1 MVVLRRTV
9 RFSINLDAGGRP
21 VDPQPSY
28 NTFAAGPS
36 PLGLPRHYEILASC
50 RGDAHP
56 RTGYVINIQEVDRAV
71 RHAAVPILA
80 AAAADGSTADPIAI
94 MPRMFGPVRDALLEA
109 NAVDCVALTLRLT
122 PYHALE
128 MTEKSDSTVLIRAMF
143 DMAAAHRLHC
153 ADLTDEQNRALFG
166 KCNNPSGHGHNYR
179 VEPLVALDL
188 CLLPAHP
195 FTIQTLE
202 RITDDSVIRR
212 FDHKHLNLDTAEF
225 SEAAGVNPSVENIAR
240 VFFDLLAPRIREAS
254 PAATLRSI
262 TVWET
267 DRTCAMYPG

>member
-9 RFSINLDAGGRP
+9 RFAINLDTTGRP

-36 PLGLPRHYEILASC
+36 PIGLARHYEIVASC
-50 RGDAHP
+50 RGEAHP

-71 RHAAVPILA
+71 RHAAVPALA
-80 AAAADGSTADPIAI
+80 DAAADGSAADPVAI
-94 MPRMFGPVRDALLEA
+94 MPRIFGPVRDALLEA
-109 NAVDCVALTLRLT
+109 HGVECVSLRLRLT
-122 PYHALE
+122 PYHAIE
-128 MTEKSDSTVLIRAMF
+128 MTDQSETVVLIRAMF

-153 ADLTDEQNRALFG
+153 VELTDEQNRALFG

-188 CLLPAHP
+188 SLLPSHP
-195 FTIQTLE
+195 FTMQSLE
-202 RITDDSVIRR
+202 RVTDEAVVRR
-212 FDHKHLNLDTAEF
+212 FDHKHLNLDTQEF
-225 SEAAGVNPSVENIAR
+225 SEATGVNPSVENIAR
-240 VFFDLLAPRIREAS
+240 VFFDLLAPCIREAS
-254 PAATLRSI
+254 VAATLRSI